1 MTLTVNGEEILG
13 SDIER
18 EMERLRSDYER
29 YVAGHSEDSDE
40 GQLKEWSR
48 ENLVERA
55 LLRQAAVSAEIEID
69 NKEIDSEIEE
79 LRERIPE
86 GMSEEEFRGELLV
99 GKRVEILVKRLTD
112 KVPAP
117 TENEISKY
125 YRENRSDFTAP
136 EQVHARHI
144 VKHLSGETDRTDAYL
159 SIVNIKEDLN
169 KGVPFEE
176 LAMRNSD
183 CPENAG
189 DLGYFARGQMVQ
201 EFEDVVFNM
210 NAGEISDVFESPF
223 GYHIAKVHER
233 RPGGPIPLDEVKD
246 GISQHLLRT
255 KQNEAVEEFV
265 DGLKQKAK
273 ISG

>member
-1 MTLTVNGEEILG
+1 MTLTVNGEEIPG
-13 SDIER
+13 PDIER
-18 EMERLRSDYER
+18 EMDRLRSDYER
-29 YVAGHSEDSDE
+29 YVAGQSADPDED
-40 GQLKEWSR
+40 QLREWSR
-48 ENLVERA
+48 ENLIERI
-55 LLRQAAVSAEIEID
+55 LLRQAAAAAEIEID
-69 NKEIDSEIEE
+69 DKEIDSELEE
-79 LRERIPE
+79 LKDRIPE
-86 GMSEEEFRGELLV
+86 EMSEEEFRGELVV
-99 GKRVEILVKRLTD
+99 GKRVEIMVKRLTD
-112 KVPAP
+112 EIAAPAD
-117 TENEISKY
+117 NEVSKY

-144 VKHLSGETDRTDAYL
+144 VKHVSGETDRTDAYL
-159 SIVNIKEDLN
+159 SIMNVKEDLN

-189 DLGYFARGQMVQ
+189 DLGCFARGQMVQ

-210 NAGEISDVFESPF
+210 NADEVSDVFESPF

-233 RPGGPIPLDEVKD
+233 RPGGPIPLEDVKE

-265 DGLKQKAK
+265 DGLKKKAS